1 VISSFQSRATIMVEA
16 APPSAAEL
24 MRHVTAVGI
33 AGLVTGFVVGGI
45 GGRLFMR
52 VAGAA
57 APESAQ
63 GALTEAGFT
72 VGEITA
78 GETIGLIVFIGGLV
92 GVVGGVLY
100 AVFRPWLAWTGA
112 YRGVA
117 FGVVLFAV
125 ASATSDVMNPDNIDF
140 AVLGNGPLLVSM
152 IALLFLL
159 FGVVID
165 RLYRSVGPRL
175 PAASPGLN
183 RPKALYAVAA
193 VFGLLIAVGVVP
205 GLLFSTG
212 QCDCEPPLLASASVV
227 VAATGTLLWWAA
239 GISPRLAR
247 AAGAARIL
255 GFVGLAGATIF
266 GLIRAIGD
274 AAEILA

>member
-1 VISSFQSRATIMVEA
+1 MGWFQPKTTRMVET
-16 APPSAAEL
+16 APPSAVEL
-24 MRHVTAVGI
+24 MRDVTAVGI
-33 AGLVTGFVVGGI
+33 AGLFTGFLVGGI

-52 VAGAA
+52 AAGAA

-112 YRGVA
+112 YRGAA

-152 IALLFLL
+152 IALLFLS

-165 RLYRSVGPRL
+165 RLYRSIGSRL
-175 PAASPGLN
+175 PVASPGLN
-183 RPKALYAVAA
+183 GPRALYAV
-193 VFGLLIAVGVVP
+193 VTLFGFLIAVGVIP

-212 QCDCEPPLLASASVV
+212 QCDCEPPVLASASVV
-227 VAATGTLLWWAA
+227 LAATGTLLWWAA

-247 AAGAARIL
+247 AARVARIL
-255 GFVGLAGATIF
+255 GFVGLAGATTF
-266 GLIRAIGD
+266 GLMRAIGD